1 MTEMAAQ
8 FWDSIADEWRQFAT
22 RDAARIAPVVESL
35 GCAPGSLV
43 LDAGCGAGGT
53 SIPLALGGYRMRG
66 IDIAPRM
73 IANAQDAAREQHLDD
88 AAASFQQGSVERLP
102 FPDATFD
109 AIVCMAVL
117 DFAAQPGVA
126 LAEFWRVLK
135 PGSRLLLTM
144 LGAYS
149 TVKRDWWRRFLP
161 DSAEGRV
168 RNHILP
174 WEMESLLGALGW
186 QIIAQRPVT
195 FGRSFDG
202 GTSRYTP
209 EMAEALADQ
218 VLQQTVAGLWWFTAL
233 KPA

>member
-1 MTEMAAQ
+1 MTEPAGQ
-8 FWDSIADEWRQFAT
+8 FWDSIADGWRKF
-22 RDAARIAPVVESL
+22 AARDEAQIAPLVANL

-43 LDAGCGAGGT
+43 LDAGCGTGGT
-53 SIPLALGGYRMRG
+53 SIPLVLGGYRVRG

-73 IANAQDAAREQHLDD
+73 ITNAQEAARAHHLDD
-88 AAASFQQGSVERLP
+88 AAVSFQQGSVERLP

-109 AIVCMAVL
+109 AIICMTVL

-135 PGSRLLLTM
+135 PGSRLLLIT

-161 DSAEGRV
+161 DNTEERV
-168 RNHILP
+168 RNYILP
-174 WEMESLLGALGW
+174 WEMESLLGTLGW
-186 QIIAQRPVT
+186 QIVAQRPLT

-209 EMAEALADQ
+209 EMVEGLSDR
-218 VLQQTVAGLWWFTAL
+218 VLQQAIASLWWFTAL